1 LGEERKKSRLIL
13 RKRDIRQTHFRERR
27 NIRAPPPAEEE
38 ENKEEG
44 EGHVQHY
51 DQREES
57 I

>member
-1 LGEERKKSRLIL
+1 MTGL
-13 RKRDIRQTHFRERR
+13 RKWNKRQTHFRERR

-38 ENKEEG
+38 EDKKEG

-51 DQREES
+51 DQRKES